1 MWAEAHKSLESEIYI
16 DTSAVPPEI
25 RNTALF
31 RADLLEMRSVLSQK
45 SKVTAF
51 CIHEAGH
58 YVYFLKMG
66 VPEDDF
72 TFRGPRFRYIV
83 ESGTGKVRA
92 DMAVIKPD
100 LSVINFDT
108 FENGEHIALALAK
121 AAAAGGAYT
130 MVLAAEKVSGEEDD
144 RRMFHAYFRH
154 LCEIYPELL
163 HEAQEQ
169 DYWDKGRAAVLRDLR
184 SPKAMNEGWAIADS
198 LRPRLFPAKRLIP
211 NTSNAHSESASKVSW
226 AKFVKRLM

>member
-1 MWAEAHKSLESEIYI
+1 MEPEIYV
-16 DTSAVPPEI
+16 DTSEVPPQI

-66 VPEDDF
+66 VSEDAF
-72 TFRGPRFRYIV
+72 TFRGPRFRYVV
-83 ESGTGKVRA
+83 EGGTGKVRA

-100 LSVINFDT
+100 LSVIDFDT
-108 FENGEHIALALAK
+108 FEKGEHVALGLAK

-130 MVLAAEKVSGEEDD
+130 MVLAAEKASGDEYD
-144 RRMFHAYFRH
+144 RRMFHAHFRH
-154 LCEIYPELL
+154 LCEIYPESLR
-163 HEAQEQ
+163 EAQEQ
-169 DYWDKGRAAVLRDLR
+169 DYWDKGRAEVLRDLR
-184 SPKAMNEGWAIADS
+184 SPKALNEAWATADW
-198 LRPRLFPAKRLIP
+198 LRPRLFPAQRLIP
-211 NTSNAHSESASKVSW
+211 NSSNAHSESAWKIPW